1 MTGKRVQIPVNGR
14 TIQGYLSPS
23 ASGAGPGLIVIQ
35 EYWGLVPHVESLC
48 DRYAAAGFTA
58 LAPDLYHGESTK
70 SPDDAGKLMMAL
82 NIDAA
87 AADLRAA
94 IDSLLAD
101 KATIGD
107 RVGTVGFCMGGMLSL
122 FAAAAN
128 PDRVAAC
135 IDYYGIH
142 PLVHPDFAAMNA
154 HVLGFFGDRDPMV
167 TAEDAKQLEG
177 RLLSLGKS
185 IEIHVYPGAGHAFFN
200 DTRPEAYDEAA
211 ARDSWTRSIAFLW
224 KHLKKND

>member
-1 MTGKRVQIPVNGR
+1 MTGRRVQMPVNGR
-14 TIQGYLSPS
+14 AIQGYLSPA
-23 ASGAGPGLIVIQ
+23 ASGSGPGVVVIQ
-35 EYWGLVPHVESLC
+35 EWWGLVPHVESIC

-87 AADLRAA
+87 AADLRSA
-94 IDSLLAD
+94 IAYLLAD
-101 KATIGD
+101 ASTIGD

-122 FAAAAN
+122 FAAASN
-128 PDRVAAC
+128 PDRVSAC

-142 PLVHPDFAAMNA
+142 PHVHPDYVAMQAN
-154 HVLGFFGDRDPMV
+154 VLGFFGGRDPMV
-167 TAEDAKQLEG
+167 TAEDAKKLEG
-177 RLLSLGKS
+177 HLRSLGKGV
-185 IEIHVYPGAGHAFFN
+185 EIHIYPQAGHAFFN

-211 ARDSWTRSIAFLW
+211 AKDTWTRAVAFLW
-224 KHLKKND
+224 KNLQAEA